1 MRLPVR
7 SRVIRPDVYI
17 EEPMVDFGGV
27 TFGDQKTMPVT
38 VINNS
43 DISAKLIL
51 DIREYPEFELIMPA
65 PQDDDD
71 AHSEIMT
78 PLHENE

>member
-1 MRLPVR
+1 
-7 SRVIRPDVYI
+7 
-17 EEPMVDFGGV
+17 
-27 TFGDQKTMPVT
+27 MPVT
-38 VINNS
+38 IINNS

-51 DIREYPEFELIMPA
+51 DIREYPEFELIMPP